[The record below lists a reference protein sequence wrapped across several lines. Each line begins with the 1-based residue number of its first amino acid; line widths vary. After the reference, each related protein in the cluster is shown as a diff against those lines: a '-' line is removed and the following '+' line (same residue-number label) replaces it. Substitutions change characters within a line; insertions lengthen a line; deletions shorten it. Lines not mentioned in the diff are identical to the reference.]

1 MTPDDLIRKRARKI
15 VDAGDVPKATLQ
27 ESITLNEKVDALIEE
42 VKKKELLEYDLQID
56 EDARLHLKGDK
67 GDTGEKGEKGD
78 TGDVGPEGKQGET
91 GKQGPKGE
99 KGKDGEDGVDG
110 IDGKDGKD
118 GKNAVLRDIKISD
131 VKELPET
138 IATLQN
144 RTQLLNQ
151 MVSSRA
157 NSTSN
162 ITETSKTLTFNLDG
176 SLNSCTDSVGSETI
190 VYTVGIPSSVVG
202 TGVYVNKTLTYTDT
216 LDTIT
221 L

>member
-99 KGKDGEDGVDG
+99 KGKDGKDGVDG